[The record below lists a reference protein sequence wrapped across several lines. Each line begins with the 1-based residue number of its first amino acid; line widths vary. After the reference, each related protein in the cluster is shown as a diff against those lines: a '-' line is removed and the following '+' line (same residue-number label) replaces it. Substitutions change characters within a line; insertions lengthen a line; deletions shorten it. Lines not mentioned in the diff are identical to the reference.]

1 MLRNLPL
8 TGTLL
13 LALAACGGDTAPQ
26 QARRAID
33 TVAGSA
39 AAPAPVQDSAVA
51 FRDQTATVHR
61 ARPGMRTA
69 LLRTIQANAHTDYDR
84 VVLEFTADS
93 APGYHVAY
101 ADTPARECG
110 SGDVVQ
116 VAGEAQLLVRIEPAR
131 AHTEDGT
138 PTAVA
143 RHATPGLT
151 VVREMKLI
159 CDFEGQVEWV
169 LGLAAPHPYRV
180 LEPSG
185 AARLVI
191 DVRHDD

>member
-1 MLRNLPL
+1 MLRSFTL
-8 TGTLL
+8 TAAVL
-13 LALAACGGDTAPQ
+13 LALAACGVDAAPQ
-26 QARRAID
+26 QARRAAD
-33 TVAGSA
+33 SAAGSA

-51 FRDQTATVHR
+51 FRDRTVSVHR

-69 LLRTIQANAHTDYDR
+69 LLQTIQANAHADYDR

-101 ADTPARECG
+101 ADAPARECG

-143 RHATPGLT
+143 RHATPGLP

-169 LGLAAPHPYRV
+169 LGLAASHRYRV

-191 DVRHDD
+191 DVRHDE

>member
-1 MLRNLPL
+1 MLRSFTL
-8 TGTLL
+8 TPVVL

-26 QARRAID
+26 QGRRAAD
-33 TVAGSA
+33 SAAGSPTA
-39 AAPAPVQDSAVA
+39 LAPDQDTAVA
-51 FRDQTATVHR
+51 FRDPAAIAHR

-69 LLRTIQANAHTDYDR
+69 LLQTIQADPHADYDR
-84 VVLEFTADS
+84 VVLEFAADS

-131 AHTEDGT
+131 AHTEDST

-143 RHATPGLT
+143 RHATPSLT

-169 LGLAAPHPYRV
+169 LGLAASHPYRV